1 VRLDEDRADAAA
13 RAEMLTATAAA
24 DPIFGESLRLLPP
37 QPVSVK

>member
-1 VRLDEDRADAAA
+1 
-13 RAEMLTATAAA
+13 MLTATAAA